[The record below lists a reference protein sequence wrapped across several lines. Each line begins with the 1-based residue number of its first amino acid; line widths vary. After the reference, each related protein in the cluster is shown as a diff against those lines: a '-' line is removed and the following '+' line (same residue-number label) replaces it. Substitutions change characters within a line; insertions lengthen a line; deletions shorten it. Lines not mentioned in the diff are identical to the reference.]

1 MFNPVH
7 KKKTFG
13 KNAPDKQ
20 RRNKTMASE
29 VAAIFCSG
37 AKALSCCVNG
47 SHQKMFHS
55 ETRFR
60 RYVSGREA
68 PCLAGGC
75 ATAFLPILFKEG
87 RNIKSPWY
95 YFFCEVRLRGAS
107 TSTTMKWKRQ
117 GPSRQES
124 QVAQHEAS
132 PNVMDKPLPRHIFWV
147 NVTIFTDET

>member
-1 MFNPVH
+1 MTSEPGDVQSSSRE
-7 KKKTFG
+7 KTFG

-95 YFFCEVRLRGAS
+95 
-107 TSTTMKWKRQ
+107 
-117 GPSRQES
+117 
-124 QVAQHEAS
+124 
-132 PNVMDKPLPRHIFWV
+132 FWV
-147 NVTIFTDET
+147 KFDYHEGPAPPPP

>member
-7 KKKTFG
+7 EKKKIG

-20 RRNKTMASE
+20 RRNKTMASAE

-47 SHQKMFHS
+47 SHQKMCHS

-75 ATAFLPILFKEG
+75 ALRHFCQSYSKRDGTSNLLGIFGWSSITTRGQHLHHHEMEAARPIKTG
-87 RNIKSPWY
+87 I
-95 YFFCEVRLRGAS
+95 
-107 TSTTMKWKRQ
+107 
-117 GPSRQES
+117 PSCAARS
-124 QVAQHEAS
+124 
-132 PNVMDKPLPRHIFWV
+132 
-147 NVTIFTDET
+147 VTKKNGQTFAPPHVLGKCM